1 MKLEEFRKLVKEQF
15 GVRLQHATPA
25 NVREFL
31 DKIDEDVLPNNFA
44 ERIVIDEPCNSYEE
58 VIRDFFSHVLEMPTE
73 EAIVALWTLSLY
85 LAFSAIESQYA
96 DRFAPLFPEAE

>member
-1 MKLEEFRKLVKEQF
+1 VKIEDFRRLVTAEFGPGLRN
-15 GVRLQHATPA
+15 ATPA

-31 DKIDEDVLPNNFA
+31 DRMETEVLDDRVSHRF
-44 ERIVIDEPCNSYEE
+44 VLDEPCASYEE
-58 VIRDFFSHVLEMPTE
+58 VIRDFFSQILELPSE

-96 DRFAPLFPEAE
+96 EKFATLFHDAD